1 MNNWLITWFVEEE
14 NCYGVTTEYKEE
26 KQYIADAIML
36 LQKEVL
42 SVEGLIK
49 VTVEPIDNA

>member
-1 MNNWLITWFVEEE
+1 MNNWLVTWFVEED
-14 NCYGVTTEYKEE
+14 GVKAEYKEE
-26 KQYIADAIML
+26 RQYIFDAIML

-42 SVEGLIK
+42 SVEGLVS

>member
-1 MNNWLITWFVEEE
+1 MNNWLITWFVDED
-14 NCYGVTTEYKEE
+14 GVTAEYKEE

-42 SVEGLIK
+42 SVEGLIN
-49 VTVEPIDNA
+49 VTVEPIGNA

>member
-1 MNNWLITWFVEEE
+1 MNDWLITWFVEED
-14 NCYGVTTEYKEE
+14 GVKVEYKEE

-42 SVEGLIK
+42 SVEGLIN
-49 VTVEPIDNA
+49 VTVEPIGNA

>member
-1 MNNWLITWFVEEE
+1 MNNWLITWFVEED
-14 NCYGVTTEYKEE
+14 GVQAEYKEE
-26 KQYIADAIML
+26 RQYISDAVML

-42 SVEGLIK
+42 SVEGLVS

>member
-1 MNNWLITWFVEEE
+1 MNNWLITWFVEED
-14 NCYGVTTEYKEE
+14 GVKAEYKEE
-26 KQYIADAIML
+26 RQYISDAIML